1 MTLPRAQGGAARVAS
16 QSPLPPFEV
25 ALRDLWGNAT
35 GPCEGLDC
43 TLTVASRALSPPL
56 ATFTF
61 GTAGI
66 ALVSGMA
73 FN

>member
-1 MTLPRAQGGAARVAS
+1 MAS

-43 TLTVASRALSPPL
+43 TLAVASRALSPPL

-61 GTAGI
+61 GPAGV
-66 ALVSGMA
+66 ALVTGVVLSFGTPHG
-73 FN
+73 F